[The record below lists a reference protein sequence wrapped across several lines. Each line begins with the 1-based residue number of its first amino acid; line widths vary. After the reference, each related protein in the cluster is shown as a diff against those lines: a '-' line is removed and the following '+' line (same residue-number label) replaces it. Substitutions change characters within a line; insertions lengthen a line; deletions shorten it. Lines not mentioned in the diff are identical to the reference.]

1 MSLRPAWL
9 TFRRYA
15 AATTGMTLTLFA
27 LGVYTA
33 ATGSG
38 LACQAQWPLC
48 SDQLIPAMTI
58 NPDFIEWFHRVWAMV
73 TGFLILGVAGWSWVG
88 ALDRRTRI
96 AATLAVAILPVQIAV
111 GAITV
116 TIGGLV
122 PGGYTVSTHA
132 AHLIVALGIFTL
144 LGLTTMWGGAGV
156 DRGDGSVDR
165 GGSPR
170 LLRMAL
176 GVAVLGVLASA
187 VFSRAVPLL
196 TYSPGA
202 QGAFYVAGLGAHL
215 GLVATLVVA
224 TDAIDGEIS
233 GIDASTARTV
243 RRLAAG
249 SMTALVVTLLL
260 GRDLVLYTATWQRV
274 NLVALAL
281 AFALAAGAAWMLRG
295 GDGATGRSTPVGGD

>member
-27 LGVYTA
+27 IGVYTA

-48 SDQLIPAMTI
+48 SDQLIPALTI

-73 TGFLILGVAGWSWVG
+73 TGFLILGVAGWSWLG
-88 ALDRRTRI
+88 SFDRRTRL

-132 AHLIVALGIFTL
+132 AHLIVALSIFTL
-144 LGLTTMWGGAGV
+144 LGLTTMWGGE
-156 DRGDGSVDR
+156 RPGSA
-165 GGSPR
+165 S
-170 LLRMAL
+170 LLRIAV
-176 GVAVLGVLASA
+176 GVAVGGILASA
-187 VFSRAVPLL
+187 LFSRVVPLL
-196 TYSPGA
+196 TYSPGGQA
-202 QGAFYVAGLGAHL
+202 AFYIAGLSAHL

-224 TDAIDGEIS
+224 TEAMDGTAA
-233 GIDASTARTV
+233 GVATSTARTV

-249 SMTALVVTLLL
+249 SMGALVVTLLL
-260 GRDLVLYTATWQRV
+260 GRDLVYMSPLWRQV
-274 NLVALAL
+274 NLVALVLAL
-281 AFALAAGAAWMLRG
+281 ALALGAAWMIR
-295 GDGATGRSTPVGGD
+295 DVEEPTGRSTPIGGD

>member
-15 AATTGMTLTLFA
+15 ATTTGMTLVLFA

-48 SDQLIPAMTI
+48 SDQLIPALTI
-58 NPDFIEWFHRVWAMV
+58 NPDFLEWFHRVWAMV
-73 TGFLILGVAGWSWVG
+73 TGFLIIGVAGWTWLG
-88 ALDRRTRI
+88 EFDRRTRL
-96 AATLAVAILPVQIAV
+96 AATLAVAILPLQITI

-144 LGLTTMWGGAGV
+144 LGLATLWGGSRPGSTRVLRAG
-156 DRGDGSVDR
+156 
-165 GGSPR
+165 
-170 LLRMAL
+170 L
-176 GVAVLGVLASA
+176 GVALAGLLVGA
-187 VFSRAVPLL
+187 VFSRAVPLV

-202 QGAFYVAGLGAHL
+202 QAAFYVTSLSAHL
-215 GLVATLVVA
+215 GLLTVVVA
-224 TDAIDGEIS
+224 ATARLSSERGTEGVDGLAGRS
-233 GIDASTARTV
+233 ARTV
-243 RRLAAG
+243 RRFAGG
-249 SMTALVVTLLL
+249 SMALLVVTLLL
-260 GRDLVLYTATWQRV
+260 GRDLVLYTATWRTA
-274 NLVALAL
+274 NLVALAG
-281 AFALAAGAAWMLRG
+281 AVALAAAAAWAARG
-295 GDGATGRSTPVGGD
+295 VPSESATLSAVGSD

>member
-15 AATTGMTLTLFA
+15 AATTGMTLALFS

-48 SDQLIPAMTI
+48 SDQLIPTLTI
-58 NPDFIEWFHRVWAMV
+58 NPDFIEWFHRAWAMV
-73 TGFLILGVAGWSWVG
+73 TGFLILGVAGWSWLG
-88 ALDRRTRI
+88 SLDRRTRL

-116 TIGGLV
+116 TLGGIV

-132 AHLIVALGIFTL
+132 AHLSVALCIFTL
-144 LGLTTMWGGAGV
+144 LGLATMWGGG
-156 DRGDGSVDR
+156 R
-165 GGSPR
+165 GGSVR
-170 LLRMAL
+170 ACRVAL
-176 GVAVLGVLASA
+176 GVAVGGILVSA

-202 QGAFYVAGLGAHL
+202 QAAFYVAGLSAHL
-215 GLVATLVVA
+215 GLVATLVVTTEA
-224 TDAIDGEIS
+224 TAGRVS
-233 GIDASTARTV
+233 GLSPSTARTI
-243 RRLAAG
+243 RTLAAG
-249 SMTALVVTLLL
+249 AMVALIATLLL
-260 GRDLVLYTATWQRV
+260 GRDLVLYTPTWQRV
-274 NLVALAL
+274 TLVALGA
-281 AFALAAGAAWMLRG
+281 AVVLAAGAARTLR
-295 GDGATGRSTPVGGD
+295 DADAVTGRSTPIGGD